1 MVYQVG
7 GQNWLKGFLVNNW
20 LDLDNTMNLYAKEH
34 FILIV
39 ITMFL
44 LLHTGHSEA
53 VIAVSFSPD
62 GR

>member
-1 MVYQVG
+1 MGSRG
-7 GQNWLKGFLVNNW
+7 GVPVRLLLQLKVH
-20 LDLDNTMNLYAKEH
+20 TMNLYDKEH